1 MREKVIMSIDLK
13 SFFASC
19 ECVNRGLDPF
29 STPLVVADTSRG
41 NGAMTL
47 AVTPYLR
54 NKGVNSRSRVF
65 ELPKNIKIIFAKPRL
80 KLYETYSEKVRE
92 IFKSFISEED
102 IHIYSIDEVFMDVTD
117 YLKYYKMTDIE
128 LAKTIMKTIKD
139 KTGLTSTC
147 GIGPNIFLS
156 KVAMDVEAKHNKE
169 FIAKWTFN
177 DIETKLWNL
186 EPLSTIWG
194 IGKNTEKKL
203 NNLGIKK
210 VKDINNYTR
219 DFYIR
224 RFGNVA
230 GNDIWC
236 KANGIDFTT
245 IKDLNERTRDKSIS
259 MSQILYRDYSKE
271 EAILIVKEM
280 NDMLSKKLRRMNKTT
295 KLVYL
300 GINYSRDLCK
310 SFKETIL
317 LNESEDIPERIYEVL
332 EYIYYKNIE
341 NLPIRKVTIA
351 YSKLSDKKCTQL
363 SLFENNIIEN
373 DEYHKAIDK
382 INERFG
388 QTSILRASSLLK
400 NSTIKNRVF
409 LCFLLLNFLVEMMLV
424 V

>member
-1 MREKVIMSIDLK
+1 MSIDLK

-29 STPLVVADTSRG
+29 TTPLVVADTSRG

-65 ELPKNIKIIFAKPRL
+65 TLPKNVKIIFAKPRM

-128 LAKTIMKTIKD
+128 LAKKIIKTIKD

-156 KVAMDVEAKHNKE
+156 KVAMDIEAKHNKE

-177 DIETKLWNL
+177 DIETKLWNI
-186 EPLSTIWG
+186 EPLSSVWG

-219 DFYIR
+219 DFYIK

-245 IKDLNERTRDKSIS
+245 IKDLNERTKNKSIS

-280 NDMLSKKLRRMNKTT
+280 NDMLSNKLRRMNKTT
-295 KLVYL
+295 KLIYL

-310 SFKETIL
+310 KFKETIL

-341 NLPIRKVTIA
+341 NLPIRKITIA
-351 YSKLSDKKCTQL
+351 YSKLSNKKCTQL
-363 SLFENNIIEN
+363 SLFENNIIETDN
-373 DEYHKAIDK
+373 YHKAIDK

-388 QTSILRASSLLK
+388 HTSILRASSLLK
-400 NSTIKNRVF
+400 NSTIKNREKF
-409 LCFLLLNFLVEMMLV
+409 KNII
-424 V
+424 

>member
-1 MREKVIMSIDLK
+1 MKERIIMSIDLK

-65 ELPKNIKIIFAKPRL
+65 ELPKNIKIMFVKPRM

-186 EPLSTIWG
+186 EPLSTVWG

-310 SFKETIL
+310 RFKETIL

-388 QTSILRASSLLK
+388 NTSLLRASSLLK
-400 NSTIKNRVF
+400 NSTIKNREKF
-409 LCFLLLNFLVEMMLV
+409 KNII
-424 V
+424 

>member
-1 MREKVIMSIDLK
+1 MKERVIMSIDLK

-19 ECVNRGLDPF
+19 ECVNRDLDPF

-65 ELPKNIKIIFAKPRL
+65 ELPKNIKIIFVKPRM

-186 EPLSTIWG
+186 EPLSTVWG

-310 SFKETIL
+310 RFKETIL

-388 QTSILRASSLLK
+388 GTSLLRASSLLK
-400 NSTIKNRVF
+400 NSTIKNREKF
-409 LCFLLLNFLVEMMLV
+409 KNII
-424 V
+424 

>member
-1 MREKVIMSIDLK
+1 MSIDLK

-29 STPLVVADTSRG
+29 TTPLVVADTSRG

-47 AVTPYLR
+47 AITPYLR

-65 ELPKNIKIIFAKPRL
+65 TLPKNIKIIFAKPRM

-92 IFKSFISEED
+92 IFKSFIGEED

-128 LAKTIMKTIKD
+128 LGKKIMKTIKD

-156 KVAMDVEAKHNKE
+156 KVAMDIEAKHNKE

-177 DIETKLWNL
+177 DIETKLWNI
-186 EPLSTIWG
+186 EPLSSVWG

-219 DFYIR
+219 NFYIK

-245 IKDLNERTRDKSIS
+245 IKDLNERTKNKSIS

-280 NDMLSKKLRRMNKTT
+280 NDMLSNKLRRMNKTT
-295 KLVYL
+295 KLIYL

-310 SFKETIL
+310 KFKETIL
-317 LNESEDIPERIYEVL
+317 LNENEDIPERIYEVL

-341 NLPIRKVTIA
+341 NLPIRKITIA
-351 YSKLSDKKCTQL
+351 YSKLSNKKCTQL
-363 SLFENNIIEN
+363 SLFENNIIETDN
-373 DEYHKAIDK
+373 YHKAIDK

-388 QTSILRASSLLK
+388 HTSILRASSLLK
-400 NSTIKNRVF
+400 NSTIKNREKF
-409 LCFLLLNFLVEMMLV
+409 KNII
-424 V
+424 